1 MESLPDLVDQVLGRD
16 DLAQISKE
24 GFDLVARRHTTDNRV
39 KEIIEIISKDY
50 YGERKSFDEDL
61 YFHYDESKF

>member
-1 MESLPDLVDQVLGRD
+1 MPDLIDRVLGRD
-16 DLAQISKE
+16 DLAQTSKE

-39 KEIIEIISKDY
+39 KEIIDIISKDF